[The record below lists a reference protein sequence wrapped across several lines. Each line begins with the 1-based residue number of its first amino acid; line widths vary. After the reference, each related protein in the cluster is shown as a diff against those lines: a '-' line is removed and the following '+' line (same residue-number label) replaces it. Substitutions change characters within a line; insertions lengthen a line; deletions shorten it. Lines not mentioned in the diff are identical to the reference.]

1 MVEAETGRFIKFNTG
16 FVGDT
21 NLAQHNGDSTT
32 NRAYLEVVSGDP
44 DPTGYEPVFAK
55 EGVGMTTC
63 GGTGTASAAPRRSP
77 SSSPPPGRRTCGPG
91 HDDAVGH
98 DGRRSPRRMGGG
110 GMLELCRIGK
120 HRLGHDVREMR
131 IAVNN
136 ASEPRLDALRRRSV
150 GTRSG

>member
-63 GGTGTASAAPRRSP
+63 GGYGHRVGRTPAFAFVESAAGPENL
-77 SSSPPPGRRTCGPG
+77 RTR
-91 HDDAVGH
+91 A
-98 DGRRSPRRMGGG
+98 
-110 GMLELCRIGK
+110 
-120 HRLGHDVREMR
+120 
-131 IAVNN
+131 
-136 ASEPRLDALRRRSV
+136 
-150 GTRSG
+150 